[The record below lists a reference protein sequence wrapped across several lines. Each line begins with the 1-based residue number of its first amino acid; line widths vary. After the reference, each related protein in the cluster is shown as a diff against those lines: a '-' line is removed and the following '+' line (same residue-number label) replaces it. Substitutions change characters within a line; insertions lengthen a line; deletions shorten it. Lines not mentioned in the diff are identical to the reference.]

1 LGRVARIVPR
11 VGLFA
16 VRREAGIR
24 QLDRNLRLVYA
35 NVNARTA
42 LAALLHY
49 VSRVLGA
56 AEIFVIL
63 RVLGAP
69 ATFLQAVFIAA
80 GVSIVNTAFF
90 VVPGHVG
97 VMESAHVV
105 ILQSLGLG
113 AGLGL
118 SLGLIRRL
126 RKLATM
132 AVGLIL
138 LSLENGR
145 KRKGGT

>member
-1 LGRVARIVPR
+1 MGR
-11 VGLFA
+11 FA
-16 VRREAGIR
+16 ARREAGIR

-35 NVNARTA
+35 NIDARTA
-42 LAALLHY
+42 LAALLHSCP
-49 VSRVLGA
+49 VSSGA

-63 RVLGAP
+63 RVLGTP

-105 ILQSLGLG
+105 ILQSLGFG

-118 SLGLIRRL
+118 SLGVIRRL

-132 AVGLIL
+132 AVGVVLFA
-138 LSLENGR
+138 LER
-145 KRKGGT
+145 GGSERFMVDNQGSRR